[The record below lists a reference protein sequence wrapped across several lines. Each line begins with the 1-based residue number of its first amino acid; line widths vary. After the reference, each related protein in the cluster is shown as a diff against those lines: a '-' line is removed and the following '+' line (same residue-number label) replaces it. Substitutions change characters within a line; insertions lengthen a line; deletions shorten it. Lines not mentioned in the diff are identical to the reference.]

1 VDSSDV
7 TGEGVPELHQAVL
20 LDVPLIE
27 VPLIEVPLAEVR
39 EVWVHPV
46 RRRVRMRSA
55 AVTSLEV
62 PLDGLDELL
71 PAEYATGAAIVGP
84 VSQLSVPECALA
96 TGAIAV
102 DTVAAA
108 AVATVIVE
116 TLDLVVEI
124 IQPPAWSHLLGV
136 FDLETTGIDV
146 ATSRIVSAHVGVI
159 DAMGNSVEVH
169 EWLADPGV
177 EIPEGASAVHGIS
190 TERARAEGRPAVEV
204 VSEILD
210 ALRGILQR
218 GIPVTIFNAPYDLS
232 LLAHEAARYD
242 LQPLGSPLPI
252 IDPLV
257 IDKAL
262 DRYRKGKRTLEAAAI
277 VYGVSLEDAHDAGAD
292 AVAAGR
298 VAQAI
303 ARRYPIELGEDVLA
317 LHEQQVAWCADQ
329 AESFQDYMRRERDQ
343 HFSADGSWPERL

>member
-1 VDSSDV
+1 MDSSDV
-7 TGEGVPELHQAVL
+7 TDEGLSEPRQAVFR
-20 LDVPLIE
+20 E
-27 VPLIEVPLAEVR
+27 VPLIDVPLAEVR

-46 RRRVRMRSA
+46 RRRVRVRSV

-62 PLDGLDELL
+62 PLDGLDELFA
-71 PAEYATGAAIVGP
+71 PEQHIGSVVATTADSVLIDTVTVVAA
-84 VSQLSVPECALA
+84 
-96 TGAIAV
+96 AV
-102 DTVAAA
+102 DTV
-108 AVATVIVE
+108 VID

-146 ATSRIVSAHVGVI
+146 TTSRIVSAHVGVI
-159 DAMGNSVEVH
+159 DAMGHSVEVH

-190 TERARAEGRPAVEV
+190 TERARAEGRPAIEV

-210 ALRGILQR
+210 ALRGILGR

-232 LLAHEAARYD
+232 LLAHEAARYG

-317 LHEQQVAWCADQ
+317 LHEQQVTWCADQ

-343 HFSADGSWPERL
+343 HFSADGSWPERS